1 MSDGFDRVIEEVF
14 RKNND
19 GGSAPNAGSTVSP
32 ADLVGLYRTLTNGA
46 EKELRPGMLATW
58 KPGLKN
64 RKFPEYG
71 EPVVVV
77 DRFAPEHWTEIDP
90 DSQYFRE
97 PRDLAFG
104 GVLGKDR
111 EFCVFHSDSRRFMPA
126 PQ

>member
-1 MSDGFDRVIEEVF
+1 MSDGFDKVIEEVF
-14 RKNND
+14 RKNNEGGIVAD
-19 GGSAPNAGSTVSP
+19 AGSAVSP
-32 ADLVGLYRTLTNGA
+32 ADLVWLYRTLTNGA
-46 EKELRPGMLATW
+46 EKELRRGMLAVW

-77 DRFAPEHWTEIDP
+77 EMYPPELLTDEEP

-97 PRDLAFG
+97 PSDLAFG
-104 GVLGKDR
+104 VVLGKNCD
-111 EFCVFHSDSRRFMPA
+111 FCVFHADSRRFMPA